1 MLNIVLNCI
10 RQESAYKWYR
20 NTVKDPSSIFSS
32 KSVERGWWKIN
43 RRGCIDRQRNGVG
56 VGEEENI
63 FFLALHAR
71 SRTLASL
78 EDVFEKNEK
87 KNKITSVYRLD
98 CYFNQHYQHR
108 TNQKLRSC
116 ANAVLQNRGVCGQA
130 FPCLPPLP
138 RHSSFFCSRPLFSRR
153 TPAETLS
160 TQARLWG
167 TKDDRLRSIFSHVKI
182 TWHFLK
188 FSRVKISCFRVKAHL
203 VFLWY
208 LCNKCYSIYIK
219 TNGRF
224 EIREDPRSPT
234 LCF

>member
-20 NTVKDPSSIFSS
+20 KTVKDPSSIFSS
-32 KSVERGWWKIN
+32 KSVERGWWNIN
-43 RRGCIDRQRNGVG
+43 RRGFIDRQRKGVG

-87 KNKITSVYRLD
+87 KKKITSVYRLD
-98 CYFNQHYQHR
+98 CYFNQHCQHR
-108 TNQKLRSC
+108 TNQKLHSC

-130 FPCLPPLP
+130 FPCLPHSPVIPL
-138 RHSSFFCSRPLFSRR
+138 FFCSSHFSRR
-153 TPAETLS
+153 TRAETLS

-167 TKDDRLRSIFSHVKI
+167 TMDDRVRSIFHMWK
-182 TWHFLK
+182 
-188 FSRVKISCFRVKAHL
+188 
-203 VFLWY
+203 
-208 LCNKCYSIYIK
+208 
-219 TNGRF
+219 
-224 EIREDPRSPT
+224 
-234 LCF
+234 

>member
-20 NTVKDPSSIFSS
+20 NTVKYPSSIFSS
-32 KSVERGWWKIN
+32 KSVERGWWNIN
-43 RRGCIDRQRNGVG
+43 RRGFIDRQRNGVG
-56 VGEEENI
+56 VGEEEKI

-130 FPCLPPLP
+130 FPCLPPSPVIPLFFALVPFFLDELP
-138 RHSSFFCSRPLFSRR
+138 RKRFLHRLGSGEQRTTACGLFFHM
-153 TPAETLS
+153 
-160 TQARLWG
+160 W
-167 TKDDRLRSIFSHVKI
+167 K
-182 TWHFLK
+182 
-188 FSRVKISCFRVKAHL
+188 
-203 VFLWY
+203 
-208 LCNKCYSIYIK
+208 
-219 TNGRF
+219 
-224 EIREDPRSPT
+224 
-234 LCF
+234 

>member
-1 MLNIVLNCI
+1 MK
-10 RQESAYKWYR
+10 YKPQGIYW
-20 NTVKDPSSIFSS
+20 PPAQGG
-32 KSVERGWWKIN
+32 RGGG
-43 RRGCIDRQRNGVG
+43 RRKY
-56 VGEEENI
+56 
-63 FFLALHAR
+63 FLSRAPR
-71 SRTLASL
+71 SFRTLASL

-98 CYFNQHYQHR
+98 CYFNQHCQHR
-108 TNQKLRSC
+108 TNQKLHSC

-138 RHSSFFCSRPLFSRR
+138 RHSSFFCSRPIFSRQ
-153 TPAETLS
+153 TPAETHS

-167 TKDDRLRSIFSHVKI
+167 TKDDRVRSIFSHVKI

>member
-1 MLNIVLNCI
+1 MERVVGNKVNFSNLVIYSLSILTSCQFTN
-10 RQESAYKWYR
+10 
-20 NTVKDPSSIFSS
+20 DP
-32 KSVERGWWKIN
+32 N
-43 RRGCIDRQRNGVG
+43 REISMGV
-56 VGEEENI
+56 
-63 FFLALHAR
+63 F
-71 SRTLASL
+71 
-78 EDVFEKNEK
+78 
-87 KNKITSVYRLD
+87 
-98 CYFNQHYQHR
+98 
-108 TNQKLRSC
+108 
-116 ANAVLQNRGVCGQA
+116 QNRGVCEQGVSFSA
-130 FPCLPPLP
+130 LP

-167 TKDDRLRSIFSHVKI
+167 TKDDRVRSIFSHVKI

>member
-1 MLNIVLNCI
+1 MK
-10 RQESAYKWYR
+10 YKPQGIYWPPAQGGRGGGRRKYFLSR
-20 NTVKDPSSIFSS
+20 APRSFSHTRFARRCFR
-32 KSVERGWWKIN
+32 KERK
-43 RRGCIDRQRNGVG
+43 
-56 VGEEENI
+56 
-63 FFLALHAR
+63 
-71 SRTLASL
+71 
-78 EDVFEKNEK
+78 EK
-87 KNKITSVYRLD
+87 KITSVYRLD

-108 TNQKLRSC
+108 TNQKLHSC

-130 FPCLPPLP
+130 FPCLPHSPVIPL
-138 RHSSFFCSRPLFSRR
+138 FFALVPFSRR
-153 TPAETLS
+153 TRAETLS

-167 TKDDRLRSIFSHVKI
+167 TKDDRVRSIFSHVKI

-188 FSRVKISCFRVKAHL
+188 FSRVKISCFRVKAHM

-224 EIREDPRSPT
+224 EIREDPRSPP